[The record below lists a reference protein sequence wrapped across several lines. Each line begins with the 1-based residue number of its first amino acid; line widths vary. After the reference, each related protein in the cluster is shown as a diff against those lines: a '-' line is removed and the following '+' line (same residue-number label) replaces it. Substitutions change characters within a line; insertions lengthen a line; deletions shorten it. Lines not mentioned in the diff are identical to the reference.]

1 MGTALGLDDA
11 DAATLL
17 QIEMEQVRAAADA
30 ALAAARRAR
39 ASSDEEAIS
48 RLRAELLQRRD
59 RITQLVYAISRG

>member
-1 MGTALGLDDA
+1 MGTALGLDDG
-11 DAATLL
+11 DAAALL
-17 QIEMEQVRAAADA
+17 QVEQVRAMADA

>member
-11 DAATLL
+11 DAAALL
-17 QIEMEQVRAAADA
+17 QIEVEQVRAAADA

-39 ASSDEEAIS
+39 ASSDEEAIG

-59 RITQLVYAISRG
+59 RITKLVYAISRG

>member
-11 DAATLL
+11 DAAALL
-17 QIEMEQVRAAADA
+17 QIEVEQVRAAADA